1 MNSSYQIVLCYMLLP
16 TRKVFTITREYT
28 TLKEANVEMRVFK
41 SLLVG
46 SNRVIFKL
54 RLSKV
59 EHLVT
64 EFDV

>member
-1 MNSSYQIVLCYMLLP
+1 MILP
-16 TRKVFTITREYT
+16 TRKVFTITREYN
-28 TLKEANVEMRVFK
+28 TLEEANIEMRVFK
-41 SLLVG
+41 ALLVD
-46 SNRVIFKL
+46 SNRIIFKL

>member
-1 MNSSYQIVLCYMLLP
+1 MNSNYQIVLCYMMLP
-16 TRKVFTITREYT
+16 IRKVFTITREYT
-28 TLKEANVEMRVFK
+28 TLEEASAEMRIFK

-64 EFDV
+64 EFDI